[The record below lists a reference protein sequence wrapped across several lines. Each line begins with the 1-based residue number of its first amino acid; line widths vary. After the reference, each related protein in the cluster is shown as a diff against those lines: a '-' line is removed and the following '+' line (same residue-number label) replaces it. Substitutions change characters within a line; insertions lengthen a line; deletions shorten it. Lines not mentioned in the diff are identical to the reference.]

1 MTPDQVLQLVIA
13 NLNALGIAY
22 MVGGSFASSAHGV
35 PRSTLDADLVVD
47 LKLHQV
53 PDLVKL
59 FARDFYVDE
68 GQAKSA
74 LLAGRSFNL
83 IHLESSFKIDL
94 FPLRRTDF
102 SQEQFSRRALER
114 LPGESATQAYVA
126 SAEDTILSKLDW
138 YRQGGGTSEQQW
150 RDVIGVLK
158 VQTAQLDLGYLAK
171 WAVEIGVFDL
181 LERALAEAGLSGQS
195 A

>member
-102 SQEQFSRRALER
+102 SREQFSRRALER

-158 VQTAQLDLGYLAK
+158 VQAAQLDFGYLAK

-181 LERALAEAGLSGQS
+181 LERALAEAGLST
-195 A
+195 